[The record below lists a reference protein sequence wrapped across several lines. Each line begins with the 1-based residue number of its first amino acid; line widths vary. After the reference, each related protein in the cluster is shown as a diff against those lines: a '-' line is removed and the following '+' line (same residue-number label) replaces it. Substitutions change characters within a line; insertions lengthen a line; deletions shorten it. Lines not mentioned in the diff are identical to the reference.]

1 MVRRF
6 STRRQALPSL
16 CAAFVLGALLSATA
30 LGCSQSPQESGGE
43 RAGGRDATTQAGTTP
58 QKETT
63 APGEATQAPSEQQR
77 QKAREQ
83 AQRQQE
89 QARQQRQQAQQ
100 RDQQQSQRQSRQE
113 RDQQGQQ
120 GQQTVTVR
128 VTGTEGISFSGRV
141 GSSREM
147 RRVEGSVPEE
157 YELPSRGAVAN
168 AALRKQE
175 PGGGTLGVEV
185 VLDGEVVASKET
197 STAPGVLNLVWTS
210 R

>member
-1 MVRRF
+1 
-6 STRRQALPSL
+6 
-16 CAAFVLGALLSATA
+16 
-30 LGCSQSPQESGGE
+30 
-43 RAGGRDATTQAGTTP
+43 
-58 QKETT
+58 
-63 APGEATQAPSEQQR
+63 
-77 QKAREQ
+77 
-83 AQRQQE
+83 
-89 QARQQRQQAQQ
+89 
-100 RDQQQSQRQSRQE
+100 
-113 RDQQGQQ
+113 
-120 GQQTVTVR
+120 VR

-157 YELPSRGAVAN
+157 YELPSRDAVAN